1 MKNDK
6 LKSLVRQVAE
16 NTTEKKEK
24 NPGILQ
30 NLSRDFLAK
39 EMKKQEDNKHLIT
52 ESHNITR

>member
-6 LKSLVRQVAE
+6 LKSLVRQIAE
-16 NTTEKKEK
+16 NTTKKK
-24 NPGILQ
+24 GKGPGILQ

-39 EMKKQEDNKHLIT
+39 ELKKQEDNKHVIT